1 MPYLAYKKRNRLENA
16 FLEIFDF
23 LNFFVKKID
32 FLPKKKFPAKNARFW
47 PENGQKFLIIFW
59 LKSTSG
65 IKIRAQ
71 NRSNY
76 YI

>member
-1 MPYLAYKKRNRLENA
+1 MPYLAYKNRNRLENA

-23 LNFFVKKID
+23 LNFFLKKFDFSLKKIFLTD
-32 FLPKKKFPAKNARFW
+32 FDPKISENRKKF
-47 PENGQKFLIIFW
+47 LTHFW
-59 LKSTSG
+59 LKSTCG

-76 YI
+76 